1 MISFTIIRK
10 QMDQMHMD
18 IKRKILV
25 TGGAGNIGS
34 ALTARL
40 LKDKSTLVTVVD
52 NLTTGSIS
60 KLDLGNEQLQF
71 IKADANN
78 RQEMS
83 EIMISNRFDFVFH
96 YAALVGV
103 KRTQE
108 NPIKVLEDIEGIRNM
123 LSLSKNTGVKR
134 FFFSSSSEVYGE
146 PVSIPQNEDTTPLNS
161 RVPYAVVKNVGEAF
175 CRSFHQE
182 YNLNYTVFRFFNTY
196 GPNQTTDF
204 VMSKFLASALKNEDI
219 TIYGDGSQSRTFCY
233 VDDNI
238 EATVKALNENLF
250 VNDVVNIGGHVIVS
264 ILDLAKI
271 IIEQT
276 GSKSKIV
283 FLPPLKDGDMTRRQ
297 PDNSK
302 MRSILGR
309 ELLPIEQGIKQ
320 MIAHPDFRKQMN
332 LQ

>member
-1 MISFTIIRK
+1 M
-10 QMDQMHMD
+10 
-18 IKRKILV
+18 RKILV

-34 ALTARL
+34 ALVAKL
-40 LKDKSTLVTVVD
+40 LNEKDTFVTVVD

-60 KLDLGNEQLQF
+60 KLDLTKPNFQF
-71 IKADANN
+71 IKADSNN

-96 YAALVGV
+96 YAAVVGV
-103 KRTQE
+103 KRTQD
-108 NPIKVLEDIEGIRNM
+108 NPIKVLDDIEGIRNM
-123 LSLSKNTGVKR
+123 LALAKNTGVNR

-175 CRSFHQE
+175 CRSYFQE
-182 YNLNYTVFRFFNTY
+182 YGLNYTVFRFFNTY

-204 VMSKFLASALKNEDI
+204 VMSKFLYSALRNEDL
-219 TIYGDGSQSRTFCY
+219 TIFGDGSQSRTFCY

-238 EATVKALNENLF
+238 DATVAALNKNLF
-250 VNDVVNIGGHVIVS
+250 VNDVVNIGGDVIVS
-264 ILDLAKI
+264 ILELANI
-271 IIEQT
+271 ILRLT
-276 GSKSKIV
+276 DSKSKIV

-302 MRSILGR
+302 MRSILNR
-309 ELLPIEQGIKQ
+309 ELVTIEEGIKKL
-320 MIAHPDFRKQMN
+320 IAHPDFRKQMG
-332 LQ
+332 LD